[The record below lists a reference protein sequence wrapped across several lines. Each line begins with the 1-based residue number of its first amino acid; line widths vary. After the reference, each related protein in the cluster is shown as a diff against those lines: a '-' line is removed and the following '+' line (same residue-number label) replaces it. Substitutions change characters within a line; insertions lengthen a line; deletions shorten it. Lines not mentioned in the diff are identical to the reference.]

1 MQHPRCMD
9 YDERNCTMS
18 HTQRHLTHHLRW
30 ASLMACVAMACAVG
44 VPAHASEP
52 AAWKP
57 SKPLEFVVPGGA
69 GAALDLAARKLTDI
83 LGREG
88 ITPNLIVT
96 NKTGAHG
103 IQALETVARHKG
115 DAHTL
120 ITLSSGYVTSQAQG
134 ALPPHLQ
141 QMTPLATLFREF
153 VTVVVRAD
161 SPIRNAK
168 DLVAALQQDPG
179 ALSIGISNTLGNHIH
194 LGVAQPLK
202 QSGVAIQQLRVVPYK
217 SSAESMTALVG
228 GHLDVVAATT
238 PNLLPYLDSGRI
250 RVIAIAADERLQGAF
265 AQAPT
270 WKEQGIDYVGN
281 AYQGVM
287 TAPGATE
294 AQKAYWLSAL
304 RRATQTKEWQDFV
317 TLNQWQ
323 SLFLGPQATS
333 HAIRSQITTT
343 HALLDELGLIGQ
355 SGPQRVAQGPTATAR

>member
-1 MQHPRCMD
+1 
-9 YDERNCTMS
+9 MS
-18 HTQRHLTHHLRW
+18 HTHRHPPRQRHW
-30 ASLMACVAMACAVG
+30 ATLMACVAMACAVA
-44 VPAHASEP
+44 VPVHANDSST
-52 AAWKP
+52 WKP
-57 SKPLEFVVPGGA
+57 SKQLEFVVPGGA
-69 GAALDLAARKLTDI
+69 GAALDMAARKLTDI

-88 ITPNLIVT
+88 ITPNLVVS
-96 NKTGAHG
+96 NKTGAHS

-141 QMTPLATLFREF
+141 QLTPLATLFREF

-168 DLVAALQQDPG
+168 DLVAALRQDPG

-202 QSGVAIQQLRVVPYK
+202 QEGVAIQQLRIVPYK
-217 SSAESMTALVG
+217 SSAESMGALVG

-238 PNLLPYLDSGRI
+238 PNLLPYLESGRI

-287 TAPGATE
+287 TAPGATA

-317 TLNQWQ
+317 ALNQWQ
-323 SLFLGPQATS
+323 SLFLGPEETS
-333 HAIRSQITTT
+333 RAIRSQITTT
-343 HALLDELGLIGQ
+343 HALLDELGLIATDGK
-355 SGPQRVAQGPTATAR
+355 QRVAQAATAIAR

>member
-1 MQHPRCMD
+1 MP
-9 YDERNCTMS
+9 
-18 HTQRHLTHHLRW
+18 HTVLRPSAHIHW
-30 ASLMACVAMACAVG
+30 TRLLGCVVMASAVIL
-44 VPAHASEP
+44 PAQANDKDT
-52 AAWKP
+52 WKP

-69 GAALDLAARKLTDI
+69 GAALDLAARKLTDV
-83 LGREG
+83 LAKEG
-88 ITPNLIVT
+88 ITPHFIVS
-96 NKTGAHG
+96 NKTGAHS

-115 DAHTL
+115 DAHSL

-141 QMTPLATLFREF
+141 QLTPLATLFREF

-161 SPIRNAK
+161 SPIRNAQ
-168 DLVAALQQDPG
+168 DLVAALRQDPA

-202 QSGVAIQQLRVVPYK
+202 QEGIAIQQLRIVPYK
-217 SSAESMTALVG
+217 SSAESMSALVG

-238 PNLLPYLDSGRI
+238 PNLLPYLESGRI
-250 RVIAIAADERLQGAF
+250 RVIAIAADERLKGAF

-294 AQKAYWLSAL
+294 AQKAYWLTAL

-317 TLNQWQ
+317 ALNQWQ
-323 SLFLGPQATS
+323 PLFLGPEETS
-333 HAIRSQITTT
+333 RAIRSQITTT
-343 HALLDELGLIGQ
+343 HALLGELGLIAADGK
-355 SGPQRVAQGPTATAR
+355 QRVAQGPAATAR